1 MRHADHNS
9 PVDDPT
15 RRYLNL
21 PAWARYLLAM
31 VILAITL
38 VVRLAVLPV
47 DAGLPYSIF
56 FPGIAVTVFLC
67 GIGPGLLFVALAA
80 LAGAFL
86 FIAPYRDF
94 KELSLVLP
102 QMGFFVASAL
112 AILEVIYYFQRQAA
126 RQQRRLQDEITKR
139 QQVETAASDSS
150 VRLAGIIDS
159 AIDAI
164 ISVDARQRIL
174 LFNPAAE
181 QMFGYTASEVL
192 GHSID
197 RLIPARFRQ
206 THAGHVQQF
215 GATGESR
222 RKVSSLGDLNGLR
235 RDGSE
240 FPIEASISRTN
251 VAGEQV
257 FTVILRDISERRK
270 AEQALINSRKQL
282 TTLVEQ
288 APLSIAMFDRNLN
301 YLATSRRWLA
311 DYGRGFTEL
320 IGRNHYEVNPDISE
334 EWKRVHREALAG
346 VATSND
352 MDMWVK
358 ADGSRHWLRWAVHP
372 WADEAGAVGGIIMS
386 AEDITHSRLVEL
398 ALRASEDDLVRAQA
412 VGKLGSWRLDVRRN
426 ELTWSAENYRIFEI
440 PEGTPLSYETFLSRV
455 HPDDRE
461 YVDHMWQAGLAG
473 EPYDIEHRLLIDGKV
488 KWVSE
493 KAELEFDAQG
503 VLVGGFGITQDV
515 TERRLTKNRL
525 REANER
531 LAAVAAERAV
541 HLRELSGELTR
552 AEQRERDRLYELL
565 HDNVQPLLVAAR
577 LSLSGLSERTSQAEM
592 LHTIAEAREHISR
605 VIQTARTLSVEL
617 NPPLIRERG
626 LVPALESLCRWVR
639 SNYGLTV
646 DLTCAP
652 DTEPASM
659 TIRLLCFKAVR
670 ELLMNVVKH
679 ADTQRAELVLEQAPP
694 GTLRITVRDQ
704 GGGFDPAAEQ
714 EGSGLSN
721 IERRLNMVG
730 GSLSVVSSPDAGTV
744 VTLLAPLEMRTPEWG
759 EVFRR
764 RAAHPADVRDGSPD
778 GGDDVTSDNE
788 TRGTAV

>member
-1 MRHADHNS
+1 MM
-9 PVDDPT
+9 
-15 RRYLNL
+15 
-21 PAWARYLLAM
+21 LLA
-31 VILAITL
+31 VTLA
-38 VVRLAVLPV
+38 VRLAVLPV

-56 FPGIAVTVFLC
+56 FPGLAVTVFLC
-67 GIGPGLLFVALAA
+67 GIGPALLFVALAA
-80 LAGAFL
+80 TAGAFL

-126 RQQRRLQDEITKR
+126 RQQRRLQDEIIQRKQLEVTSA
-139 QQVETAASDSS
+139 ESS
-150 VRLAGIIDS
+150 VRLAGIINS
-159 AIDAI
+159 AMDGI
-164 ISVDARQRIL
+164 ISVDAQQRIL

-181 QMFGYTASEVL
+181 QMFGYTANQVL
-192 GHSID
+192 GHSIE
-197 RLIPARFRQ
+197 RLIPASRRQ
-206 THAGHVQQF
+206 IHASHVQRF
-215 GATGESR
+215 AETGEPR
-222 RKVSSLGDLNGLR
+222 RKISSHGNLNGLR
-235 RDGSE
+235 NDGTT
-240 FPIEASISRTN
+240 FPIEASISRTD
-251 VAGEQV
+251 VSGEPV
-257 FTVILRDISERRK
+257 FTVILRDISERNK
-270 AEQALINSRKQL
+270 AEQALIKSRRQL
-282 TTLVEQ
+282 ATLVEQ
-288 APLSIAMFDRNLN
+288 AEISIAMFDRNMN
-301 YLATSRRWLA
+301 YLATSHRWLA
-311 DYGRGFTEL
+311 EYGCGFTDL
-320 IGRNHYEVNPDISE
+320 TGRNHYEVNTDISE
-334 EWKRVHREALAG
+334 DWKRVHREALAG
-346 VATSND
+346 VTTRND
-352 MDMWVK
+352 MDMWVR
-358 ADGSRHWLRWAVHP
+358 ADGSRHWSRWVVHP
-372 WADEAGAVGGIIMS
+372 WLDEDGAVGGIVIS
-386 AEDITHSRLVEL
+386 GEDITHSKLIEL
-398 ALRASEDDLVRAQA
+398 ALRASEDDLVRAQT
-412 VGKLGSWRLDVRRN
+412 VGKIGSWRLDVRRN
-426 ELTWSAENYRIFEI
+426 ELTWSAENYRIFGI
-440 PEGTPLSYETFLSRV
+440 PEGTPLSYETFLARV
-455 HPDDRE
+455 HPDDRD
-461 YVDHMWQAGLAG
+461 YVDRMWQASLAG
-473 EPYDIEHRLLIDGKV
+473 EPYDIEHRLLIDGKM

-503 VLVGGFGITQDV
+503 NLVGGFGVTQDI

-639 SNYGLTV
+639 SNYGLEV
-646 DLTCAP
+646 NLACAP

-679 ADTQRAELVLEQAPP
+679 AGTQRAELVLDQAPA

-704 GGGFDPAAEQ
+704 GSGFDPATEQ

-721 IERRLNMVG
+721 LERRLNMVG
-730 GSLSVVSSPDAGTV
+730 GSLSIVSSPDAGTV
-744 VTLLAPLEMRTPEWG
+744 VTLLAPLEMRTPEWTA
-759 EVFRR
+759 VFRR
-764 RAAHPADVRDGSPD
+764 RAAHPGDVRDGSPD
-778 GGDDVTSDNE
+778 GIDGMTPNNE
-788 TRGTAV
+788 TRGTAA

>member
-1 MRHADHNS
+1 M
-9 PVDDPT
+9 DDPT
-15 RRYLNL
+15 SRYLNL

-31 VILAITL
+31 VLVAVTLAL
-38 VVRLAVLPV
+38 RLAVLPV
-47 DAGLPYSIF
+47 EAGLAYSIF
-56 FPGIAVTVFLC
+56 FPGLAVTVFLC

-80 LAGAFL
+80 PASAFI
-86 FIAPYRDF
+86 FIAPYWDF

-102 QMGFFVASAL
+102 RIGFFVASAL
-112 AILEVIYYFQRQAA
+112 AILEVIYYFQRKAA
-126 RQQRRLQDEITKR
+126 QQQRRLQDEITQRK
-139 QQVETAASDSS
+139 QLEATSADSS
-150 VRLAGIIDS
+150 VRLAGIINS
-159 AIDAI
+159 AMDGI
-164 ISVDARQRIL
+164 ISVDAQQRIL

-181 QMFGYTASEVL
+181 QMFGYPANEVV
-192 GHSID
+192 GHSIE
-197 RLIPARFRQ
+197 RLIPASRRQ
-206 THAGHVQQF
+206 IHGTHVQRF
-215 GATGESR
+215 AETGEPR
-222 RKVSSLGDLNGLR
+222 RKISSQGNLNGLR

-251 VAGEQV
+251 MSGEPV

-270 AEQALINSRKQL
+270 AEQALIKSRRQL
-282 TTLVEQ
+282 ATLVEQ
-288 APLSIAMFDRNLN
+288 AEISIAMFDCNMN
-301 YLATSRRWLA
+301 YLATSHRWLA
-311 DYGRGFTEL
+311 EFGCGFTDL
-320 IGRNHYEVNPDISE
+320 TGRNHYEVNTDISE
-334 EWKRVHREALAG
+334 DWKRVHRDALAG
-346 VATSND
+346 ITTRND
-352 MDMWVK
+352 MDMWVR
-358 ADGSRHWLRWAVHP
+358 ADGSRQWSRWVVHP
-372 WADEAGAVGGIIMS
+372 WLDEDGAVGGIVIS
-386 AEDITHSRLVEL
+386 GEDITHSKLIEL
-398 ALRASEDDLVRAQA
+398 ALRASEDDLVRAQS
-412 VGKLGSWRLDVRRN
+412 VGKIGSWRLDVRRN
-426 ELTWSAENYRIFEI
+426 ELTWSAENYRIFGI

-461 YVDHMWQAGLAG
+461 YVDQMWQAFLAG

-503 VLVGGFGITQDV
+503 DLVGGFGISQDI

-592 LHTIAEAREHISR
+592 LHTIAEAREHISH
-605 VIQTARTLSVEL
+605 VIQTARTLSMEL

-639 SNYGLTV
+639 SNYGLEV
-646 DLTCAP
+646 NLACAP

-679 ADTQRAELVLEQAPP
+679 AGTQRAELVLDQAPA

-721 IERRLNMVG
+721 LERRLNMVG
-730 GSLSVVSSPDAGTV
+730 GSLSIVSSPDAGTV
-744 VTLLAPLEMRTPEWG
+744 VTLLAPLEMRTPEWA
-759 EVFRR
+759 EVFPRS
-764 RAAHPADVRDGSPD
+764 AAHPVEDGSPD
-778 GGDDVTSDNE
+778 GGDGVTSNNA
-788 TRGTAV
+788 TRGTAA